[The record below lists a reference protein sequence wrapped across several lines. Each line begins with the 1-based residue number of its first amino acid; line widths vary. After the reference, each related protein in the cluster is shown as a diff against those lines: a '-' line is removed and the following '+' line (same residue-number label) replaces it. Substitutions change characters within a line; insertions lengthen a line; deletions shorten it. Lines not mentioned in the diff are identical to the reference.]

1 LPVFEYKA
9 INERGKEVK
18 GILDAENSM
27 AARGKLRTQGLH
39 PTFLSETVE
48 KKRAES
54 KFRFS
59 RTNPR
64 DIALL
69 MRQFS
74 TLVGSGLPL
83 LESLTALVEQT
94 EQPGLKKILTR
105 VRERVL
111 EGKPLSAAMA
121 EHPRLF
127 SELQVNMV
135 KAGERSGGLEVVLER
150 LAELME
156 RRLELVQRVRS
167 ALTYP
172 VFMLIIG
179 TGVLFFLLSFVVPKV
194 TDIFKES
201 GQILPLPTIV
211 LIAIANFLKDAWW
224 FILILAVGALFGLY
238 RFLRTEKGKRMKD
251 VLVLRLPLWGGLQAK
266 LIVARLS
273 RTLGT
278 LLMSGVSLM
287 PSLDI
292 CRAVTGNVVFED
304 AIDAM
309 KDEVEAGKSLAAPL
323 KNAGI
328 FPPMAVHMV
337 QSGEKS
343 GRLEEMMFRV
353 ADTYEKEVENTVNAM
368 TSLLEPVMI
377 LFMGLIVGFIVLAV
391 LLPILEMSQVVK

>member
-1 LPVFEYKA
+1 
-9 INERGKEVK
+9 
-18 GILDAENSM
+18 M
-27 AARGKLRTQGLH
+27 
-39 PTFLSETVE
+39 
-48 KKRAES
+48 
-54 KFRFS
+54 
-59 RTNPR
+59 
-64 DIALL
+64 
-69 MRQFS
+69 
-74 TLVGSGLPL
+74 
-83 LESLTALVEQT
+83 
-94 EQPGLKKILTR
+94 
-105 VRERVL
+105 
-111 EGKPLSAAMA
+111 
-121 EHPRLF
+121 
-127 SELQVNMV
+127 NMV

-156 RRLELVQRVRS
+156 RRLELMQRVRS

-194 TDIFKES
+194 TIIFKES

-211 LIAIANFLKDAWW
+211 LIAIANFLQDAWW
-224 FILILAVGALFGLY
+224 FIVVLAAGALFGLS
-238 RFLRTEKGKRMKD
+238 RFLRTEKGKRIKD
-251 VLVLRLPLWGGLQAK
+251 GLLLRLPLWGGLQVK

-309 KDEVEAGKSLAAPL
+309 KDEVEAGKTLAAPL

-343 GRLEEMMFRV
+343 GRLEEMMFRI
-353 ADTYEKEVENTVNAM
+353 ADTYEKEVENAVNAM

-377 LFMGLIVGFIVLAV
+377 LFMGLIVGFIVLAI